1 MLDTLIN
8 TTPINVILNTE
19 KVFNHT
25 NIQKKPMKENSKDYK
40 FCIKL
45 ALDNAKKRINLLDNS
60 DKDCIIEEYKE
71 WINDGLNKHTVL
83 LLRDDPII

>member
-1 MLDTLIN
+1 
-8 TTPINVILNTE
+8 
-19 KVFNHT
+19 
-25 NIQKKPMKENSKDYK
+25 MKENSNDYK

-45 ALDNAKKRINLLDNS
+45 TLDHAKKRIKLLEKS
-60 DKDCIIEEYKE
+60 DKKCVIEEYSE